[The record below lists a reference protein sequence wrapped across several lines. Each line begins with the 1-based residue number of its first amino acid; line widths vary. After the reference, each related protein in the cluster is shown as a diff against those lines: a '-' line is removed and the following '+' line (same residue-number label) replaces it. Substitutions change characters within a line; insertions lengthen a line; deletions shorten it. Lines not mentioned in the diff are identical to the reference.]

1 MKRTQDERLEG
12 AAFTA
17 RREKRGQWSY
27 WVTLPFAEG
36 WVAAQR
42 LDVQQGVLVVTELR
56 VFPRE
61 QLRPNGGEW
70 SQAVA
75 SVPRGGI
82 TAAMLRT
89 VSIGGRA
96 TAPVVTDWIEAIL
109 SSRPDREGVAIDHPP
124 AHRRLAQR
132 VRQELSVRSEPL
144 PPKRSDRGRKPT
156 RTRSFYDG
164 IAKDYRRLHRTGPD
178 VAKRLADERGANR
191 NTVRTW
197 IHIARTTHQLLPRT
211 TQGKLPGEL
220 LQQDRPLRAQKQTA
234 GRKKK

>member
-1 MKRTQDERLEG
+1 MGITKEE
-12 AAFTA
+12 AAWMA
-17 RREKRGQWSY
+17 VRREKRGQWSY
-27 WVTLPFAEG
+27 WVILPFAEG

-42 LDVQQGVLVVTELR
+42 LAVQQGVLVVTELR
-56 VFPRE
+56 VFPKE
-61 QLRPNGGEW
+61 HLRPNGGEW

-82 TAAMLRT
+82 TAALLRS

-96 TAPVVTDWIEAIL
+96 AARVFTDWIEAT
-109 SSRPDREGVAIDHPP
+109 SREGVALDYPP

-132 VRQELSVRSEPL
+132 VRQELSLRPEPMPPTRSG
-144 PPKRSDRGRKPT
+144 RGRKPT
-156 RTRSFYDG
+156 RTRSFYEG
-164 IAKDYRRLHRTGPD
+164 IATDYLRLHRTGPN

-197 IHIARTTHQLLPRT
+197 IHIARTTHHLLPRT

-220 LQQDRPLRAQKQTA
+220 LQQNRTLI
-234 GRKKK
+234 